1 MGNVY
6 PDWEDKRYL
15 QHYKMTKES
24 FWYLCECYGQFFK
37 KETTNMRQPLTS
49 GKRLAIVLHWLA
61 QGSSYS
67 ELATV
72 MRLENQLLLQVYM
85 ILLMNSVRNLHQML
99 YAFLI

>member
-15 QHYKMTKES
+15 QHYRMTKES
-24 FWYLCECYGQFFK
+24 FWCLCEHYGQFFK

-61 QGSSYS
+61 AILNWQLY
-67 ELATV
+67 
-72 MRLENQLLLQVYM
+72 MPLENQLLLQVYI
-85 ILLMNSVRNLHQML
+85 ILLMNSVRDLHQML